1 MSDFG
6 KFISGVFIGGMVGGL
21 LGVLLAPRSGEETR
35 KKIADRTG
43 ETYKKAENSVQDTYK
58 KAESSVQDMQ
68 RKTEKAIDDLQKSG
82 QEVLRKI
89 AGSIDYE
96 REHNSDDTIVDV
108 EIKSAEDDAIDG
120 NGKGS

>member
-89 AGSIDYE
+89 ASSIDSE
-96 REHNSDDTIVDV
+96 REHNSNETIVDV